1 MRAALVALLVVASLA
16 VPAAA
21 APGSVAEPRPSVADV
36 EVTPDP
42 VLEGESVTIAPTI
55 ANDESATGTFNLTS
69 VALRT
74 TDGDRL
80 RPHTNITNL
89 GTLSPGAS
97 VRVPFEVEFEAA
109 GQKRL
114 RVVALGE
121 NETGARKRV
130 EYPVSFRVRDDHPDV
145 RVATD
150 DTVTAGVDEPLNVTV
165 SNGFERELRG
175 VRVEVIGDGLDV
187 DPVTAGTATL
197 AAGDERT
204 FAFDVRGSDPG
215 TRAVEV
221 VVRYRT
227 TTGLERETTDR
238 YELSFDPLREDVSID
253 AGVPAAGET
262 TVPVTVGNFG
272 NAPIEN
278 VVVRAEASNGSVSP
292 VAVGTLAAG
301 TTERVELTVDG
312 VETRADLRVFATYE
326 STGETKRVETTS
338 RVRAQP
344 AGEIELTGLDVE
356 REGGRLHVVGSAAN
370 VGLDEVN
377 SVVVR
382 VRATE
387 QVEPAPPN
395 REYFVGTVPASDFV
409 SFDVYATVDG
419 NVSEIPLEVTYLAG
433 GERRTVD
440 ATVPYEGPTEPREP
454 TTDGGGSGPLVYV
467 VGAVAALLVVALV
480 VVGWRRRG
488 E

>member
-1 MRAALVALLVVASLA
+1 MRAVLVALLVLASVA

-21 APGSVAEPRPSVADV
+21 APGAVAEPRPSVVDV
-36 EVTPDP
+36 GVTPDP
-42 VLEGESVTIAPTI
+42 ALAGESVTIAPTI
-55 ANDESATGTFNLTS
+55 ANDDSASGAFNLTS

-80 RPHTNITNL
+80 RAHTNVTDL

-97 VRVPFEVEFEAA
+97 VRVPFAVEFEAA

-114 RVVALGE
+114 RVVAFGE
-121 NETGARKRV
+121 NAAGDRTRI
-130 EYPVSFRVRDDHPDV
+130 EYPVSFRVRDDQPDV
-145 RVATD
+145 RLTTD
-150 DTVTAGVDEPLNVTV
+150 DSMIAGVDEPLNVTV
-165 SNGFERELRG
+165 SNGFDRELRG
-175 VRVEVIGDGLDV
+175 VRVDVVGDGV
-187 DPVTAGTATL
+187 EINPARGGAATL

-204 FAFDVRGSDPG
+204 FAFDVQSADPG
-215 TRAVEV
+215 TRTVDV

-227 TTGLERETTDR
+227 TTGLEREATER
-238 YELSFDPLREDVSID
+238 YELTFDPLREDVSID
-253 AGVPAAGET
+253 AAVPAAGET

-292 VAVGTLAAG
+292 VAVGTLAPG
-301 TTERVELTVDG
+301 TTERVELAVDG
-312 VETRADLRVFATYE
+312 VETRADLRVIATYE
-326 STGETKRVETTS
+326 SAGEPERVATTS
-338 RVRAQP
+338 LVRARP
-344 AGEIELTGLDVE
+344 VGEIELTGLDVE
-356 REGGRLHVVGSAAN
+356 REDGRLHVLGSAAN
-370 VGLDEVN
+370 VGLEDVN

-382 VRATE
+382 VRETAR
-387 QVEPAPPN
+387 VHPAPPN

-409 SFDVYATVDG
+409 SFDVYATVEG

-433 GERRTVD
+433 GERRTMD
-440 ATVPYEGPTEPREP
+440 ATVPYEGPTEPQES
-454 TTDGGGSGPLVYV
+454 TTDGDGTSPLVYV
-467 VGAVAALLVVALV
+467 VGAAVALLVVALV